1 MSEGKHSNDS
11 IRNLLNNME
20 NGEDKGDNN
29 ENVSIQENQD
39 KISFPSSANNNNPEN
54 NQQVPNN
61 NEENPNNIINVNHQ
75 QNNGNANPIIR
86 ENQINENI
94 LNNNHNDETQN
105 NFNIFQGFPGNLST
119 NSHKEL
125 GEKIDSLGD
134 KLNKVE
140 ENVTGIKMIQVK

>member
-54 NQQVPNN
+54 N
-61 NEENPNNIINVNHQ
+61 
-75 QNNGNANPIIR
+75 
-86 ENQINENI
+86 
-94 LNNNHNDETQN
+94 
-105 NFNIFQGFPGNLST
+105 
-119 NSHKEL
+119 
-125 GEKIDSLGD
+125 
-134 KLNKVE
+134 
-140 ENVTGIKMIQVK
+140 